1 MTDNKAASLPA
12 GISVFRR
19 AAAGFFLPVPA
30 AGKYRGRTGAND
42 KAVSL

>member
-12 GISVFRR
+12 GNSVFRR
-19 AAAGFFLPVPA
+19 AAAGFFLPVPT
-30 AGKYRGRTGAND
+30 AGKRGGTTGAND